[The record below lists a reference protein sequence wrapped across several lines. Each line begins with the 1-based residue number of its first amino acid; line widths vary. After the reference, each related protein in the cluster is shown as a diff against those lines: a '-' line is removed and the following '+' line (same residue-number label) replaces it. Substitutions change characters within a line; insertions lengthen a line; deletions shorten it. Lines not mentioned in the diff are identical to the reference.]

1 MIFSFSH
8 ALVTVTLILSSAPG
22 VKANRCK
29 KLKRIFSEGENG
41 GKGRGYNKD
50 NKHFVELSWS
60 DSFVVVDDEE
70 EGYDMWFDEDLD
82 VNPNEEVTKKI
93 FGEKIGFENTVD
105 FSVDQCHLQSY
116 HKKMA
121 TEEDLDVCKPWRNKE
136 SCCKNS
142 VVGTENQIKTNYG
155 REYVWDVCG
164 KLSRKCEKYFVQ
176 EACFYEC
183 EPAAGLYRKH
193 LDPQSHPEW
202 AKHEHVFDEESNA
215 WQMYKM
221 PIKKSFSDAW
231 YEACKDD
238 YFCVEGGFFKCAKL
252 SESFLSNTCGDDPKE
267 EPSGEKYSCAKLAKK
282 ESSILKEKCDKPL
295 VNGAC
300 PETCAGNCT
309 CTDSGDTIWD
319 KRGKNYTCKELR
331 KFSSRKRAKMC
342 DRTYA
347 FSRCPATCGGWC
359 KNKDF
364 K

>member
-1 MIFSFSH
+1 M
-8 ALVTVTLILSSAPG
+8 G
-22 VKANRCK
+22 
-29 KLKRIFSEGENG
+29 
-41 GKGRGYNKD
+41 
-50 NKHFVELSWS
+50 
-60 DSFVVVDDEE
+60 VDDEE

-202 AKHEHVFDEESNA
+202 AKHEHVFDEEPN
-215 WQMYKM
+215 
-221 PIKKSFSDAW
+221 
-231 YEACKDD
+231 
-238 YFCVEGGFFKCAKL
+238 
-252 SESFLSNTCGDDPKE
+252 E
-267 EPSGEKYSCAKLAKK
+267 EPNGEKYSCAKLAKK
-282 ESSILKEKCDKPL
+282 KSSILKEKCDKPL

-319 KRGKNYTCKELR
+319 KREKKYTCKELR